1 MFYLLVINTLSSFR
15 KHNIRESKEDPKM
28 LVLKRV
34 PTLKNVDGW
43 VIDESIL
50 EKLKS
55 MAETGPTIT
64 TTK

>member
-1 MFYLLVINTLSSFR
+1 
-15 KHNIRESKEDPKM
+15 M